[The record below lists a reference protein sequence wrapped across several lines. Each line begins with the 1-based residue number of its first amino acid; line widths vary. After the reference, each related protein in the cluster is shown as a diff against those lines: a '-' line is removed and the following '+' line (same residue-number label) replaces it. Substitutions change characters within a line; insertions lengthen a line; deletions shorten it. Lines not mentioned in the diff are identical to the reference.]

1 MFNLKLRAWYK
12 PEQIMCEVHGCNYC
26 DYKDGSF
33 GYFELVEYR
42 LLSDHI
48 MKRYHSIC
56 RAEIDLMVSL
66 GVKDKNQQ
74 ILFNKDIVKCDF
86 TDYAEI
92 SVSSSDDYSTIT
104 HYGVVNLKVNLYD
117 NGFYIT
123 NLVHGD
129 YPNAPFYDEMG
140 QNFVWNELE
149 KIGNVYETVLLKC
162 SHCDN
167 IDFINCPDIVGPCS
181 VCGEQ
186 NLINIDL
193 LKYKEVIS

>member
-12 PEQIMCEVHGCNYC
+12 PEQIMCRVAIIDFKLSSDYSIYYSLANDSGTFHGVPRI
-26 DYKDGSF
+26 D
-33 GYFELVEYR
+33 
-42 LLSDHI
+42 
-48 MKRYHSIC
+48 
-56 RAEIDLMVSL
+56 IDLMLSF
-66 GVKDKNQQ
+66 GAKDKNQQ
-74 ILFNKDIVKCDF
+74 IIFNKDIIKHDFPDYENCSVVPCDE
-86 TDYAEI
+86 YPI
-92 SVSSSDDYSTIT
+92 VT
-104 HYGVVNLKVNLYD
+104 HYGIVNLRANHYD

-123 NLVHGD
+123 NLIHDD

-193 LKYKEVIS
+193 LKYKEVTS